1 VDHVPVHASFA
12 IAAAVS
18 LLLVCGYIHLV
29 GGRALT
35 RIALPAQLGYMVLFS
50 YSFFFDG
57 MSGLTITIGAIL
69 TLAILMLASA
79 RVDWSEKFR
88 RKPRAAAPPA
98 VV

>member
-1 VDHVPVHASFA
+1 
-12 IAAAVS
+12 
-18 LLLVCGYIHLV
+18 
-29 GGRALT
+29 
-35 RIALPAQLGYMVLFS
+35 VLFS